1 MWRTTMKSLAAH
13 KRRLLATCSAV
24 LLGVAF
30 LAGMLVLG
38 DTLTDGFGRM
48 FTEANSGTDV
58 VVRSSVEVGEGDFTE
73 RGTIDRALVD
83 EIAAVDGVDAV
94 FVGPADLAA
103 SLGVLGQQNHPDVR
117 AAVLRVFE
125 AVKRAGKPVGI
136 LAFDPEVARSYADAG
151 ADFIAVTADV
161 TLVARGAEALAAQWA
176 PASV

>member
-58 VVRSSVEVGEGDFTE
+58 VVRSSVC
-73 RGTIDRALVD
+73 R
-83 EIAAVDGVDAV
+83 
-94 FVGPADLAA
+94 
-103 SLGVLGQQNHPDVR
+103 
-117 AAVLRVFE
+117 
-125 AVKRAGKPVGI
+125 
-136 LAFDPEVARSYADAG
+136 
-151 ADFIAVTADV
+151 
-161 TLVARGAEALAAQWA
+161 
-176 PASV
+176 